1 MSAMFAPS
9 RVVSRKDVN
18 EIQLAKGA
26 IRSGID
32 ILLEEAG
39 ISAMDLDSV
48 VVAGAFGTYI
58 DIGSAIRVGMFPEI
72 PLGRFHQV
80 GNAAGAGAKDLL
92 ISSDLRRKA
101 TEIKGRV
108 EYIELTTHQAFMTTF
123 LERMYF

>member
-1 MSAMFAPS
+1 
-9 RVVSRKDVN
+9 VSRKDVN

-92 ISSDLRRKA
+92 ISSDLRQKA
-101 TEIKGRV
+101 TEIRGMV